1 MRYITNDVSFVG
13 ASEQI
18 LRLFFRENPMFACS
32 TSCSKPQKCCFN
44 VCWKRILSLASP
56 SIFWGKPPEMV
67 TTFFS
72 SLWFDNGKLNLIW
85 LVVFNHLEKYESQWE
100 GLSHIFWKINNVP
113 NHQLVYDEATCH
125 VMQTSSLHFTHL
137 KAVLSLGR
145 IIPG

>member
-1 MRYITNDVSFVG
+1 M
-13 ASEQI
+13 
-18 LRLFFRENPMFACS
+18 
-32 TSCSKPQKCCFN
+32 
-44 VCWKRILSLASP
+44 
-56 SIFWGKPPEMV
+56 
-67 TTFFS
+67 
-72 SLWFDNGKLNLIW
+72 
-85 LVVFNHLEKYESQWE
+85 VFNHLEKYESQWE